1 MASEDRIPPASG
13 RPDFMEHAPEFHLWD
28 YIAVVLK
35 RLPVALAVFTGILL
49 LGVLYTL
56 TRTPTYRAMT
66 RILINPTAIDLT
78 RAEGAVELGAPTG
91 ADFIPTQVKLVT
103 SAPVLDRVLERLN
116 LREEAPFAD
125 ARDPRRMLADRLNVT
140 QVRGTRLL
148 DISATDSDPRRAAAI
163 ANMTVTC
170 YMESARE
177 KRIGVS
183 KEGLVQLNN
192 RAEVL
197 RLKMVEASAQVQ
209 QFLTTNNIT
218 SFASAQRLV
227 EDRMRGINE
236 NLWRAEPARMSL
248 KAQVAAADDALRAG
262 RAIDTLPSVMSN
274 TIVSGLLIELAK
286 LGASA
291 AELQFRLGENHPQ
304 LKNVDVQREAL
315 KTQVGLLSMS
325 ILESLRLAHQ
335 QSEVEGQLLRE
346 AMREQESEIE
356 RFNRL
361 ATDYEILNQ
370 NKIAASEA
378 LARIKQRITDIDNSM
393 ISGQGDNVTREFE
406 AQPPVDK
413 FSPRHFKNLIMT
425 TALAFFLAVGTC
437 FFLDYMDT
445 SVRSETE
452 LQRLFAAPIL
462 GNIPPISK
470 SRNSITNL
478 DLIAST
484 DPRHPVAESFRLLR
498 SSLMQAGG
506 GNLPRSLAVTSA
518 MPGDGKSL
526 TAINLALAHAATGRK
541 VLLVDADLRKP
552 RLHTSFALNRTPGL
566 SDLLSGG
573 TALAEFRHCVQTTR
587 FEGLDLLPAGPS
599 PRQPAELLDSAAFRE
614 LSRLLCS
621 AYDLVLFDTPPS
633 VQLVDA
639 ILTARQTDGALV
651 VVRMMSTP
659 RGAARF
665 LAENLRASGACVIG
679 IAANNADVSLMAGY
693 GSDYERY
700 SSQYA
705 DSDDEKP

>member
-1 MASEDRIPPASG
+1 MDADDRVPSSPG
-13 RPDFMEHAPEFHLWD
+13 RLDAAAAEPEFHLWD

-35 RLPVALAVFTGILL
+35 RLPLAAAVFGGVVL
-49 LGVLYTL
+49 LGLLYTL
-56 TRTPTYRAMT
+56 TRTPTYRAVT
-66 RILINPTAIDLT
+66 RILINPTAVDLT

-116 LREEAPFAD
+116 LREDAPFAD
-125 ARDPRRMLADRLNVT
+125 ARDPRRMLAERITVA

-148 DISATDSDPRRAAAI
+148 DISATASDPKRAAAI

-236 NLWRAEPARMSL
+236 NLWRAEPARMAL

-274 TIVSGLLIELAK
+274 PIVSGLLIELAK

-291 AELQFRLGENHPQ
+291 AEMQFRLGENHPQ
-304 LKNVDVQREAL
+304 LKNIDVQRDAL

-335 QSEVEGQLLRE
+335 QSEEEGRLLRE
-346 AMREQESEIE
+346 AMHEQESEIE

-370 NKIAASEA
+370 NKLAASEA
-378 LARIKQRITDIDNSM
+378 LSRIKQRITDIDNSM

-413 FSPRHFKNLIMT
+413 FSPRHARNLVMT
-425 TALAFFLAVGTC
+425 AALAFFLAVGTC

-445 SVRSETE
+445 SVRTEAE
-452 LQRLFAAPIL
+452 LQRLFSAPCL
-462 GNIPPISK
+462 GSIPPISK
-470 SRNSITNL
+470 ARNSVTNL

-506 GNLPRSLAVTSA
+506 GKLPRSLAVTSA
-518 MPGDGKSL
+518 MPGEGKSL
-526 TAINLALAHAATGRK
+526 TAINLALAHATAGRK

-552 RLHTSFALNRTPGL
+552 RLHTSFSLKRTPGL
-566 SDLLSGG
+566 SDLLSGS
-573 TALAEFRHCVQTTR
+573 TALADFSQCVQSTQ
-587 FEGLDLLPAGPS
+587 FDGLDLLPAGAS
-599 PRQPAELLDSAAFRE
+599 PRQPAELLDSTNFRE

-639 ILTARQTDGALV
+639 ILIARQTDGALV

-665 LAENLRASGACVIG
+665 LAENLRASGANVIG
-679 IAANNADVSLMAGY
+679 ITANNADVSSLAGY
-693 GSDYERY
+693 GSDYARY
-700 SSQYA
+700 SSHYA
-705 DSDDEKP
+705 DSDNETA

>member
-1 MASEDRIPPASG
+1 MAPEDCPPIAPG
-13 RPDFMEHAPEFHLWD
+13 RQDVGPSDPEFHLWD
-28 YIAVVLK
+28 YIAIVLK
-35 RLPVALAVFTGILL
+35 RLPVAAAVFFGVLL
-49 LGVLYTL
+49 LGILFTL
-56 TRTPTYRAMT
+56 TRTPTYRAIT
-66 RILINPTAIDLT
+66 RILINPTAVDLT
-78 RAEGAVELGAPTG
+78 RAEGAIELGTPTG

-103 SAPVLDRVLERLN
+103 STPVLERVLDRLG
-116 LREEAPFAD
+116 LRELPPFAD
-125 ARDPRRMLADRLNVT
+125 ARDPRRMLAERITVT

-148 DISATDSDPRRAAAI
+148 DVAVTDPDPRRAAAI

-183 KEGLVQLNN
+183 KEGLIQLNQ

-209 QFLTTNNIT
+209 LFLTTNNIT

-236 NLWRAEPARMSL
+236 NLWRAEPARMAL
-248 KAQVAAADDALRAG
+248 KAQVSAADDALRAG

-274 TIVSGLLIELAK
+274 PIVSGLLIELAK

-291 AELQFRLGENHPQ
+291 AEMQFRLGENHPQ
-304 LKNVDVQREAL
+304 LKNIDVQREAL
-315 KTQVGLLSMS
+315 KTQVGLLSLS
-325 ILESLRLAHQ
+325 ILESLRLAHR
-335 QSEVEGQLLRE
+335 QSEEEGRLLRE

-370 NKIAASEA
+370 NKQAASEA

-406 AQPPVDK
+406 AQPPVEK
-413 FSPRHFKNLIMT
+413 FSPRHAKNLLFSG
-425 TALAFFLAVGTC
+425 ALALFLAVGVC

-445 SVRSETE
+445 SVRNETE
-452 LQRLFAAPIL
+452 LQRLFSAPIL
-462 GNIPPISK
+462 GSIPSIARG
-470 SRNSITNL
+470 RNQPDGL
-478 DLIAST
+478 DLIAAT

-506 GNLPRSLAVTSA
+506 GTLPRSLAVTSA

-526 TAINLALAHAATGRK
+526 AAINLALAHAAAGRR

-552 RLHTSFALNRTPGL
+552 RLHATFNLQRSPGL
-566 SDLLSGG
+566 SDLLSGSVP
-573 TALAEFRHCVQTTR
+573 LADFRACVQRTR
-587 FEGLDLLPAGPS
+587 FDGFDLLPAGPS
-599 PRQPAELLDSAAFRE
+599 PRQPAELLDSTAFRE

-639 ILTARQTDGALV
+639 ILIARQTDGAMV

-665 LAENLRASGACVIG
+665 LSENLRASGANVIG
-679 IAANNADVSLMAGY
+679 ITANNADVPALAGY
-693 GSDYERY
+693 GSEYGRY
-700 SSQYA
+700 SSYYA
-705 DSDDEKP
+705 DPNDEKA